1 MLHGA
6 RKGTQGTCQGEPEP
20 GGYALKELYH
30 MESLFQSRTAVS
42 GEFMP
47 EQRKN
52 VGRKE
57 QQKETILHHDPFVPT
72 HHVGRGTGVKFSLR
86 KGREKV
92 LLSRLCFCLSISL

>member
-1 MLHGA
+1 
-6 RKGTQGTCQGEPEP
+6 
-20 GGYALKELYH
+20 

-92 LLSRLCFCLSISL
+92 LLSHLCFCLSISL